1 MLPLP
6 SSQRSV
12 MPAGLDG
19 VGVRLAAW
27 AEASRVAAAA
37 DWPGAGLGDVELT
50 VAGVGAAGR
59 GAAL

>member
-1 MLPLP
+1 
-6 SSQRSV
+6 

-27 AEASRVAAAA
+27 AGASRVAAAA